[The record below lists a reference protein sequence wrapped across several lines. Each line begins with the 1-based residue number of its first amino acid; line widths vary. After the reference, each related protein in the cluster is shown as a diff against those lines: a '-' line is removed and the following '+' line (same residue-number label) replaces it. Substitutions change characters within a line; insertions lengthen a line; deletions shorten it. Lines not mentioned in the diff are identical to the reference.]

1 MRCSCDHQHVIAD
14 NYGWLGPQANIEQI
28 LAERGEEVVRLRD
41 LDELDVE
48 GAAGGE
54 APAIE

>member
-1 MRCSCDHQHVIAD
+1 MIAD